1 MSNVARDGFCDRLV
15 SENLIVR
22 ETRKVI
28 LVTIRR
34 AALLL
39 AHQVSPRERLT

>member
-1 MSNVARDGFCDRLV
+1 MADRDGFCDRLG

-28 LVTIRR
+28 LVTIRQAPPLPR
-34 AALLL
+34 ALIRLR
-39 AHQVSPRERLT
+39 RERG